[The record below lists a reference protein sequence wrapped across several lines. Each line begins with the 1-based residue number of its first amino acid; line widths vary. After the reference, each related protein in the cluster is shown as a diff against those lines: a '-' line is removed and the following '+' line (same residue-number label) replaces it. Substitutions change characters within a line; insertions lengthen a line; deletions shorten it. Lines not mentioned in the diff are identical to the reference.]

1 MQFKDRLM
9 PPLEEAVYWVEHTLR
24 HDVDF
29 LKTTATELTWYQY
42 LLLDVILTFTF
53 IIVCLFWLIFL
64 AARCLI
70 RALLCLLSPVTKRER
85 DISDKKVK

>member
-1 MQFKDRLM
+1 MQFKDRLT

-29 LKTTATELTWYQY
+29 LKTTATELTWYEY
-42 LLLDVILTFTF
+42 LLLDVILTFAF
-53 IIVCLFWLIFL
+53 ITLCSLWLIFL
-64 AARCLI
+64 AARCSI
-70 RALLCLLSPVTKRER
+70 RMLLRLLFPGRET